1 MGDLI
6 SREFLQTAIHNFF
19 NGLNHTPT
27 EEDIQRY
34 IEVAPSAESKGEWIP
49 VSERLPKEGET
60 VLVCYQTQGGIA
72 QSVCEWFDMPN
83 RGIVWSTL
91 GGRNPIAWQPLPEPY
106 KGGEV

>member
-34 IEVAPSAESKGEWIP
+34 IEVAPSADIMECARAIKDYCRNRDSLDEPCEGCPFHFYDGFAGFCVINYGLYPNEWYKTDK
-49 VSERLPKEGET
+49 RDLPEGE
-60 VLVCYQTQGGIA
+60 
-72 QSVCEWFDMPN
+72 
-83 RGIVWSTL
+83 
-91 GGRNPIAWQPLPEPY
+91 
-106 KGGEV
+106 KGGAE

>member
-34 IEVAPSAESKGEWIP
+34 IEVAPSVENKGEWIAD
-49 VSERLPKEGET
+49 VDKWGDVVTT
-60 VLVCYQTQGGIA
+60 VNGYVCSKCGVFNSDKDNFCPNCGA
-72 QSVCEWFDMPN
+72 DM
-83 RGIVWSTL
+83 RGK
-91 GGRNPIAWQPLPEPY
+91 AE
-106 KGGEV
+106 